1 MKKLFALLIL
11 CATATFSSC
20 EKSVVIEE
28 YLPDGRRRCQA
39 ITQEGYQCKRAAEDG
54 SRYCWQHP

>member
-1 MKKLFALLIL
+1 MKKLFALFIL
-11 CATATFSSC
+11 CFAATFLSC
-20 EKSVVIEE
+20 ESGVEVED

-54 SRYCWQHP
+54 RIYCWQHP